1 MTDHAEE
8 QEMEAEAM
16 EAIFD
21 TNFEVVETMDNSNRV
36 WRITIYPETGTTDIQ
51 ELESLNHVGCRLVV
65 TLPETYP
72 EIEPEIRVE
81 IVKGLASEHQN
92 EIQQIAMDE
101 ATNNIGTPSIYAITE
116 RVREWLIENNTKGLD
131 DISMHAQ
138 MIRKQLQE
146 EKSKVRK
153 CVSNIHNLSEKYL
166 SLQIISVPVTCTHHM
181 SDMIDC
187 NLSRPT
193 LDLVYLNYMQTKH
206 FWRKFQDPVRL
217 KVQKV

>member
-16 EAIFD
+16 AAIFD
-21 TNFEVVETMDNSNRV
+21 TNFEVLEPTENDHHRV
-36 WRITIYPETGTTDIQ
+36 WRITIYPETGTTDEQ

-72 EIEPEIRVE
+72 EIEPVIHIE
-81 IVKGLASEHQN
+81 IVKGLAAEHQD
-92 EIQQIAMDE
+92 EIQHLALEE

-116 RVREWLIENNTKGLD
+116 RVRDWLIENNTKGLD

-146 EKSKVRK
+146 EKSKVGCCGVEYSWIIYSFGVPFVAEIIITLPCTYHK
-153 CVSNIHNLSEKYL
+153 CRAC
-166 SLQIISVPVTCTHHM
+166 IILYIALRCRNCLLLKTC
-181 SDMIDC
+181 
-187 NLSRPT
+187 
-193 LDLVYLNYMQTKH
+193 K
-206 FWRKFQDPVRL
+206 
-217 KVQKV
+217 